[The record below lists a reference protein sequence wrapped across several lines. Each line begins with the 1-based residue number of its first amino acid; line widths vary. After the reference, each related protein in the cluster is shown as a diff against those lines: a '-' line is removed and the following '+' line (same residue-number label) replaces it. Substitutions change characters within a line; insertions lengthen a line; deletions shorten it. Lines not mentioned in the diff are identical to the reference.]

1 MTDEVDISPTPAAVE
16 RKIPSKG
23 AQIAALVLGVIS
35 FGVAAVSLICTLAVP
50 DLEYMTRQVIW
61 WAGWIFL
68 VGEIIITFVFSSK
81 RYLPAKPIITAGF
94 LGLAAAIMLLIST
107 FLR

>member
-1 MTDEVDISPTPAAVE
+1 MTEEVEVPQTPVRIE
-16 RKIPSKG
+16 RKVPSKG
-23 AQIAALVLGVIS
+23 VQIAALVLGIIS
-35 FGVAAVSLICTLAVP
+35 FGIAAVSLICTLAVP

-61 WAGWIFL
+61 WGTWIFL

-81 RYLPAKPIITAGF
+81 RYQPAKPIITAGF